1 MRKVFNL
8 ISRWRVPVT
17 AGLVAL
23 GVLVVPTSAFAQPA
37 NDNFSSA
44 TVITSF
50 PFSDSVDATAATT
63 EPGEPNF
70 FCNNTIQTVWYEI
83 TPATNS
89 TLSVDMSGTGPSNN
103 VVVYHQTGSGFG
115 GLSSIGCA
123 SFGSSVTWNAQGGQT
138 YYIQAG
144 SIFGDAGTLHVNV
157 KLIPQPPNDDFVN
170 ATAINSLPFSDTA
183 NLLAA
188 TVEPNEPQ
196 LCNNTPTG
204 SVWYSFTP
212 SASES
217 VMATINTGAVAV
229 YTGSSLTSLTSQGCE
244 FSNQPLTIH
253 VNQGVTYYYQ
263 VGGFC
268 CSGLTQFQLQVAP
281 QPSASFFFFP
291 NDPSIFDT
299 LQFQNTSFDPA
310 SVGFSSAAWS
320 FGDGTMATGL
330 FPTHRYAA
338 DGDYTAR
345 MTVTTFDGRTA
356 SASQV
361 VHVRTHDVAITKF
374 AVPQS
379 ASVGQTR
386 SISVGISNA
395 RYPETVEVTLLKS
408 VPGSFFNFQT
418 VGTLTQSVPV
428 LPGNRTTP
436 FSFNYTFTSDDG
448 VAGKVTFEVG
458 ANIIGARDANTANNT
473 VIALPTKV
481 NP

>member
-8 ISRWRVPVT
+8 SGRWRVPVA
-17 AGLVAL
+17 AGVVAV
-23 GVLVVPTSAFAQPA
+23 GVLVFPTSAFAQPA

-44 TVITSF
+44 TVITSL
-50 PFSDSVDATAATT
+50 PFSDSVDGTLATT

-70 FCNNTIQTVWYEI
+70 FCNNTIQTVWYQI

-89 TLSVDMSGTGPSNN
+89 VLTVDMSGTGPSNN
-103 VVVYHQTGSGFG
+103 VAVYHQTGSGFG
-115 GLSSIGCA
+115 GLSLVGCA

-144 SIFGDAGTLHVNV
+144 SIFGDAGTLNVNV
-157 KLIPQPPNDDFVN
+157 KLIPPPANDDFAN
-170 ATAINSLPFSDTA
+170 ATAITSLPFSDTA

-188 TVEPNEPQ
+188 TVEPGEPL
-196 LCNNTPTG
+196 LCNNTVTAT
-204 SVWYSFTP
+204 VWYSFTP
-212 SASES
+212 SVSES
-217 VMATINTGAVAV
+217 VMATINTGAVAA
-229 YTGSSLTSLTSQGCE
+229 YTGSSLTGLTSQACE
-244 FSNQPLTIH
+244 FSNQPFTIH

-263 VGGFC
+263 VGSFC
-268 CSGLTQFQLQVAP
+268 CSSLAQFQLQVAP
-281 QPSASFFFFP
+281 PPSASFAFFP
-291 NDPSIFDT
+291 QDPSIFDT
-299 LQFQNTSFDPA
+299 IQFEDTSFDP
-310 SVGFSSAAWS
+310 GFAGFASAAWS
-320 FGDGTMATGL
+320 FGDGTTATG
-330 FPTHRYAA
+330 FSPTHRYAS
-338 DGDYTAR
+338 DGDYTVKL
-345 MTVTTFDGRTA
+345 TVTTVDGRTA

-361 VHVRTHDVAITKF
+361 VHVKTNDVAITKF
-374 AVPQS
+374 AVPQT

-395 RYPETVEVTLLKS
+395 RYPETVQVTLLKS
-408 VPGSFFNFQT
+408 VPGSFFNQI

-448 VAGKVTFEVG
+448 VAGTVTFEAG
-458 ANIIGARDANTANNT
+458 ADMIGARDANTFNNH